1 MNAESSRSHSIFS
14 VLVEVLNKTTG
25 KATAG
30 KLSLVD
36 LAGEHN
42 RRSSCATCL
51 RWRPYFAHCDRG
63 SGADAERQPWQG
75 IVPIEAVA

>member
-14 VLVEVLNKTTG
+14 ILVEVLNKTTG

-36 LAGEHN
+36 LAGKQ
-42 RRSSCATCL
+42 SL
-51 RWRPYFAHCDRG
+51 L
-63 SGADAERQPWQG
+63 
-75 IVPIEAVA
+75 